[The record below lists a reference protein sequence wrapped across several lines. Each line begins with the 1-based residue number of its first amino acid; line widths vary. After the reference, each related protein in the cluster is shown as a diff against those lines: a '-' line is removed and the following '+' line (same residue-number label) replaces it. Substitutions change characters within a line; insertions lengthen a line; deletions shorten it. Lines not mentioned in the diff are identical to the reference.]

1 MTDKEFTFWLQGYF
15 EISGATEIDEKSA
28 GIIQDKLQSV
38 FHKRTSVDG
47 HGGVDTVNPV
57 LRTGSGGS
65 GGTISGTT
73 FGGFEI
79 NPNTNILPQ
88 VC

>member
-38 FHKRTSVDG
+38 FCKRTSEDG
-47 HGGVDTVNPV
+47 QGKADKPVNISPLITGGT
-57 LRTGSGGS
+57 TSGGF
-65 GGTISGTT
+65 GTT
-73 FGGFEI
+73 DALVL
-79 NPNTNILPQ
+79 NTSTNILPS